1 MAQQAI
7 PTNRPTSTPIAVI
20 ATSRRWATFIQG
32 LFFVAGFGAFI
43 VGFFGLVGTALGDV
57 FFDVKD
63 VLRVVGGIAVILFG
77 LFTLRIINIPFLYS
91 DTRKGLTST
100 GRKVG
105 AAQSFITGI
114 SFAAGWTPCIGPFLG
129 AILSMSVTTELGTR
143 LALLV
148 AYTLGLGVPFLLVA
162 LLFDRMTPVLNA
174 LKRNMRIIEIVSG
187 SLLILVGIALLTGG
201 VQRLSAQL
209 GAFDLGLEAM
219 VLGAGASAAP
229 SIIIAAVAGFLS
241 FASPCVLPL
250 LPAYLGFIGGWA
262 VNGAAGAAANT
273 VASADIAVADATQT
287 SPSRGY

>member
-7 PTNRPTSTPIAVI
+7 PVTRSTPITVI
-20 ATSRRWATFIQG
+20 AASRRWATFTQG

-63 VLRVVGGIAVILFG
+63 VVRVIGGIAVILFG
-77 LFTLRIINIPFLYS
+77 LFTLRIVNIPFLYS
-91 DTRKGLTST
+91 DTRKGLTRT

-174 LKRNMRIIEIVSG
+174 LKRNMRLIEIISG
-187 SLLILVGIALLTGG
+187 TLLIVVGIALLTGG

-209 GAFDLGLEAM
+209 GAFDLGLGNHGVGLRCFGRAFDYCRSHRRLP
-219 VLGAGASAAP
+219 VLCLAVCV
-229 SIIIAAVAGFLS
+229 AVAAGLS
-241 FASPCVLPL
+241 RLHRR
-250 LPAYLGFIGGWA
+250 LGRQRRSDEYGC
-262 VNGAAGAAANT
+262 
-273 VASADIAVADATQT
+273 QC
-287 SPSRGY
+287 